1 MEIFS
6 FFQLIVGLCLP
17 KNQLIN
23 NPNIANLKISYRLW
37 YLVLCFNFQV
47 DPRAVTVLARWN
59 REYTIKTVLQEL
71 KRQMLIKENIKLSQP
86 PEGAMF

>member
-1 MEIFS
+1 M
-6 FFQLIVGLCLP
+6 
-17 KNQLIN
+17 
-23 NPNIANLKISYRLW
+23 
-37 YLVLCFNFQV
+37 

-86 PEGAMF
+86 PEGATF

>member
-1 MEIFS
+1 MNCITPTGVVSTFYETDVVRKYMIYRN
-6 FFQLIVGLCLP
+6 LCSDLTI
-17 KNQLIN
+17 L
-23 NPNIANLKISYRLW
+23 
-37 YLVLCFNFQV
+37 FQV

>member
-1 MEIFS
+1 MIYRN
-6 FFQLIVGLCLP
+6 LCSDLTI
-17 KNQLIN
+17 L
-23 NPNIANLKISYRLW
+23 
-37 YLVLCFNFQV
+37 FQV